1 MQSMMG
7 GGKKLSQMG
16 ADIGLMTRA
25 MGISNTG
32 NEKAREEDMSAAIV
46 PADKKKARAKLG
58 KLYTW
63 GSGDYG
69 RLGHGDNL
77 NQKIP
82 KAVDILRD
90 KDIRKFVCGARH
102 CVALGSDGTVYSW
115 GYGGD
120 GQLGHGDFQ
129 IQTMPM
135 VIKAVSGEGV
145 IDISCGDKH
154 TLALTSGGDVYSWG
168 DGSLGQLGLGDL
180 RKQHTPS
187 RIMELQGKMILQCS
201 AGAARSTVPPSRAG
215 PCRPAPA
222 PPGAPPAVRPR
233 RRVSLCVRRGQRLG
247 LYVGRRPVGPARHRS
262 RWKAV
267 PAHGRHRLPGC
278 APWLRPRLRYPARRP
293 EPLSEPVVG

>member
-187 RIMELQGKMILQCS
+187 RVMELQGKMILQCS
-201 AGAARSTVPPSRAG
+201 AGAARSTDSS
-215 PCRPAPA
+215 
-222 PPGAPPAVRPR
+222 PGATSSDAGGSSVPSTDGGRSSPVMSWNLPIPAFR
-233 RRVSLCVRRGQRLG
+233 RRFSCSVRTTSGNR
-247 LYVGRRPVGPARHRS
+247 
-262 RWKAV
+262 K
-267 PAHGRHRLPGC
+267 
-278 APWLRPRLRYPARRP
+278 
-293 EPLSEPVVG
+293 